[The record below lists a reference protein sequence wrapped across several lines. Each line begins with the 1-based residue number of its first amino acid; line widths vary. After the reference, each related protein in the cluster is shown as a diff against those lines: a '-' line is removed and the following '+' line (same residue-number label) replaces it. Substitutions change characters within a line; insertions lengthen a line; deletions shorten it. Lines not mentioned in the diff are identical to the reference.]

1 MTHYF
6 PEIMALNP
14 IINEKNEKTNK
25 TKINKK
31 KENPINNIANQLSY
45 VNRIFLGDNNLD
57 DNNLDDNNLDDNKA
71 IGEIIKTLKKKISG
85 YRQQD
90 LEKNLPLDLLI
101 NFEELIEKL
110 VVSRLRCEYCRRDVL
125 ILYNIVRYESQ
136 WTLDRI
142 NNDLGHSCDN
152 TLVACLKCNLQR
164 RRQIMEA
171 FKFTKQLK
179 IKKIE

>member
-14 IINEKNEKTNK
+14 IINEKTKKTDKPN
-25 TKINKK
+25 NFKK
-31 KENPINNIANQLSY
+31 NSENNTECIANQLSF
-45 VNRIFLGDNNLD
+45 VNRIFLRDVGCVKDHDLDSDN
-57 DNNLDDNNLDDNKA
+57 
-71 IGEIIKTLKKKISG
+71 IGKIIKSLKKKISG